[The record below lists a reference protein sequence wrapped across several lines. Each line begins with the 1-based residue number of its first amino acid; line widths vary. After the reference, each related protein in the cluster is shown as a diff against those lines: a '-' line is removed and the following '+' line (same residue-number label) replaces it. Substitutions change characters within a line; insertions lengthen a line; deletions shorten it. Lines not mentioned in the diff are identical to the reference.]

1 MATGLR
7 IIALTEPE
15 YQQLLLMLAE
25 YLITYEGEHT
35 ALMRTTREHVDAAVY
50 HPVPVKAYEV
60 ARTDQQHN
68 IKRTRNR

>member
-15 YQQLLLMLAE
+15 YQALKAATVYMLAHCADACTQLTE
-25 YLITYEGEHT
+25 RAH
-35 ALMRTTREHVDAAVY
+35 EHVRAAVY
-50 HPVPVKAYEV
+50 HPVPAKPYEI

-68 IKRTRNR
+68 IKRIRNR